1 MLETIKSP
9 KDIKKLNI
17 DQLELLAEEI
27 RTEIITTTLKNGGH
41 LASNLGAVELTL
53 AMHYVFDAPNDK
65 IVFDVGHQS
74 YTHKLITGRQKEFAS
89 LRKKDGISG
98 FPNHKESEYDTFD
111 AGHSST
117 AISLALG
124 LARARDNNKENY
136 NILAV
141 VGDGAIGG
149 GMSFEALNDAGEAK
163 NTKLI
168 IVLNDNEMSISK
180 NVGALSS
187 HFANLRAT
195 HSYIKGKKRVKN
207 VLQRINQSGKLV
219 SLFIHLRNSLRYL
232 LFGETIFD
240 AMGIKYLGPINGHS
254 LKDMIEILIKA
265 KEYQMPVIIHAVT
278 QKGCGYTPAEDDP
291 ENYHGVSSGEKPKK
305 KAESFSSTVG
315 ATLCQL
321 AETDERICAITA
333 GMPLNTGLNE
343 FASKFPTRFFDTG
356 IAEQHALA
364 MAGGM
369 TKGGMKPF
377 IVIYST
383 FLQRGFDQIFH
394 DICLQEAPVTICI
407 DHAGLCGEDGAT
419 HQGIYDLGFLRSMPG
434 LIILEPRDNVE
445 MKKMLQFASKA
456 DKPVAIRYP
465 KGNCSEIVGETPFEK
480 PSWDYLVRGEK
491 GSVLTFGICLPVGK
505 RLAEELNLNLID
517 ARSLKP
523 FDEKVLLEIADKPI
537 FVLEDNASVGGLL
550 EGVLRFYSD
559 NKINARVSGFS
570 LKDEFVRVGSVNEQ
584 MIENEIDF
592 EHVFGKIKN
601 EIR

>member
-291 ENYHGVSSGEKPKK
+291 ENYHGVSSGEKSKK

-315 ATLCQL
+315 ATLCEL
-321 AETDERICAITA
+321 AETDKKICAITA

-465 KGNCSEIVGETPFEK
+465 KGNCSEIVGEIPFEK
-480 PSWDYLVRGEK
+480 PCWDYLARGGK
-491 GSVLTFGICLPVGK
+491 GSVLTFGICLPVGN

-537 FVLEDNASVGGLL
+537 FVLEDNVSVGGLL
-550 EGVLRFYSD
+550 EGVLKFYSD
-559 NKINARVSGFS
+559 NKVNVKVSGFS

-584 MIENEIDF
+584 MTENEIDF